1 MKLRMV
7 SYFEVSE
14 DTLQECGIED
24 YKAEDF
30 KNHLSF
36 YDFMDISDYY
46 GIADVSFVSDD
57 CDVEKCEEYEAN
69 LIADALAQQGH
80 ALSPAALNKLF
91 LLLTS

>member
-69 LIADALAQQGH
+69 LIADALA
-80 ALSPAALNKLF
+80 
-91 LLLTS
+91 

>member
-14 DTLQECGIED
+14 ETLQEYEIED
-24 YKAEDF
+24 WKAEDF

-36 YDFMDISDYY
+36 WDFLEMSDYY

-69 LIADALAQQGH
+69 LI
-80 ALSPAALNKLF
+80 
-91 LLLTS
+91 